1 MRPVVLL
8 SAAFVSGAPAGRRWL
23 ALGAA
28 LAAVCAPAAARET
41 LPGPDNTW
49 TFAAM
54 GDVIMNRRIAL
65 HENAQDPRFRGM
77 VEIIRGADA
86 AFANLEQSIFRLN
99 TFTGWPEF
107 ENGGNWEVGAPE
119 TLDDLKDM
127 GFDLFSRANNHT
139 TDYGVAGMRLTE
151 EELVKRGFVHAG
163 AGETLGQ
170 ASRPGYLETPKG
182 RIALISFA
190 SSFTP
195 MSQAGEARDD
205 MPGRP
210 GLNPL
215 RVVRSFEADAAALQS
230 LRNFATEAGLPLP
243 HAPDQ
248 PFTLLGHAVTPGPA
262 VRAVD
267 TMNPRD
273 VERILREVRN
283 AADQA
288 DYVVVTIHAHQH
300 QTAAF
305 ELATPPWL
313 VEIARRCIEAGASA
327 FVGHGP
333 HVLRGVEIYRGRP
346 IFYSLAN
353 FVFQNET
360 IDPMPADHYE
370 KYNLPA
376 TALASDLYNAR
387 FRNGTTGF
395 PTRPEIYESVIA
407 VPVFRG
413 REAVEIRFY
422 PLDLARTAPR
432 SQRGTPRLATE
443 EHGRH
448 IIGRLSRMSAVLG
461 TTITCEN
468 GVGVWRAGP

>member
-1 MRPVVLL
+1 MVLL
-8 SAAFVSGAPAGRRWL
+8 GIAT
-23 ALGAA
+23 
-28 LAAVCAPAAARET
+28 LAAGQDRRET
-41 LPGPDNTW
+41 LPVPDTTW
-49 TFAAM
+49 SLAAV

-65 HENAQDPRFRGM
+65 HENGDDPRFRDMAG
-77 VEIIRGADA
+77 IIRGADA
-86 AFANLEQSIFRLN
+86 AFANLEQSIFRLRG
-99 TFTGWPEF
+99 FTGWPEF
-107 ENGGNWEVGAPE
+107 ENGGNWETADPE
-119 TLDDLKDM
+119 ILDDLKVM

-139 TDYGVAGMRLTE
+139 TDYGVAGMRLTG
-151 EELVKRGFVHAG
+151 EELVKRGLVHAG
-163 AGETLGQ
+163 AGENLGQ

-205 MPGRP
+205 VPGRP

-215 RVVRSFEADAAALQS
+215 RVVRSFEVDAATMES
-230 LRNFATEAGLPLP
+230 LHTFAAGGGLPLP
-243 HAPDQ
+243 HGADQ
-248 PFTLLGHAVTPGPA
+248 PFVLLGHTINPGPA

-288 DYVVVTIHAHQH
+288 DYVIVTIHAHQH

-305 ELATPPWL
+305 EQVTPPWL

-353 FVFQNET
+353 FVFHNET

-387 FRNGTTGF
+387 FKNGTAGF

-413 REAVEIRFY
+413 RDVVEVRLY

-432 SQRGTPRLATE
+432 SQRGTPRLADE
-443 EHGRH
+443 EHGRR
-448 IIGRLSRMSAVLG
+448 IIERMTRMSAVLG
-461 TTITCEN
+461 TTITYEN
-468 GVGVWRAGP
+468 GIGVWRAKP